1 MRLHFG
7 LGKLYFEC
15 AQKLGLKVCVILI
28 ILSLFLS
35 VQKVQTLPQLKSL
48 QLIWPPPFQADLG
61 VEWLEFAAGQMNSS
75 TEEDF

>member
-48 QLIWPPPFQADLG
+48 QLI
-61 VEWLEFAAGQMNSS
+61 
-75 TEEDF
+75 